1 SKITSHPSL
10 QQRGFNEVHDIE
22 EFVKVGKSV
31 RGCPYYASWSLAEN
45 AELVFCPY
53 SYIVNPVIRAGVE
66 VDLKGAIIIFDEAH
80 NMEDIAREA
89 GSVNLDEETLFIYG
103 KSGTPVDHMSCF
115 GDVARRFQETDLDEA
130 TKGKQYIHSCLRF
143 FFLNS
148 EVFLHCLR
156 IHSGADPCKFFSSLV
171 SMTNYLDRSLDDLK
185 LYHAHLLQKAFG
197 MKMRIAAYWPIVL
210 QRIVDSISMHL
221 HLSVNYLVNSRFQTE
236 IIAEMVDFGGGGRV
250 ERMLRGD
257 EQEKE
262 IMKSRIGLLKD
273 SVEVV

>member
-1 SKITSHPSL
+1 MIFSTI
-10 QQRGFNEVHDIE
+10 
-22 EFVKVGKSV
+22 
-31 RGCPYYASWSLAEN
+31 SLAG
-45 AELVFCPY
+45 L
-53 SYIVNPVIRAGVE
+53 
-66 VDLKGAIIIFDEAH
+66 
-80 NMEDIAREA
+80 
-89 GSVNLDEETLFIYG
+89 GSVILEKSTMKTLTIYG
-103 KSGTPVDHMSCF
+103 KSGSPVDHMSCF

-156 IHSGADPCKFFSSLV
+156 IHSGADPCKFFSPLV

-210 QRIVDSISMHL
+210 QRIIDSISMHL

>member
-1 SKITSHPSL
+1 
-10 QQRGFNEVHDIE
+10 
-22 EFVKVGKSV
+22 
-31 RGCPYYASWSLAEN
+31 
-45 AELVFCPY
+45 
-53 SYIVNPVIRAGVE
+53 
-66 VDLKGAIIIFDEAH
+66 
-80 NMEDIAREA
+80 
-89 GSVNLDEETLFIYG
+89 
-103 KSGTPVDHMSCF
+103 
-115 GDVARRFQETDLDEA
+115 
-130 TKGKQYIHSCLRF
+130 
-143 FFLNS
+143 
-148 EVFLHCLR
+148 
-156 IHSGADPCKFFSSLV
+156 
-171 SMTNYLDRSLDDLK
+171 
-185 LYHAHLLQKAFG
+185 